1 MGKIGSYTYPKLES
15 IIKNLIKNQGTGGVD
30 LPSTPQKIGP
40 GEQGTVPPNSNLNL
54 EINCDD
60 RLVATGNEILTI
72 DGLQNDQ
79 GFNIFIPEDASVDG
93 RHGTHTITFVSS
105 LSTPSAGTIHVK
117 SSGTNSVNQANLVN
131 AINGTADSSNISY
144 PSSGG
149 LGSSGVKGVTAS
161 ASGDL
166 YVSLTSVVDS
176 SAANNISLTNNSGN
190 IYRTAIT
197 MSGGQGLEFFAIEG
211 TLIIDDGALASVIP
225 CDFDIASIVAG
236 NAITVT
242 DTQGTDGASGEVT
255 VNVDIN
261 KLSSGT
267 VADGDLVAVYDIN
280 GDGTTDGDLRK
291 VTALSIAQLA
301 TGGGGGG
308 SPQGSDTQIQ
318 YNNDGSFGGIAKFIW
333 NDTNLVIGDTSTNT
347 ALFFR
352 EDDTAST
359 NREPRIYSDGTQNL
373 TIKTADSK
381 GELAILFGECNFG
394 TTEVDIN
401 DGTMDSVVIGEDE
414 AAAGTFTVVVAE
426 TRANPD
432 AAGGADLGSS
442 TKEWGDIY
450 IYKDKYIRLGDAT
463 SQDLD
468 DVPAIIGYDDA
479 NTDRLLLSSSA
490 GTIVSGSLYMRDN
503 VVLELDHRPAT
514 SNNSSNPNTNT
525 NCPGGGSTCIAY
537 INFGNPEGESG
548 YGIRWYD
555 GVMQVRDIDRA
566 WSSVGIQGSNVQAV
580 DSSGDAI
587 NPDEDGF
594 NAETDGL
601 TSNVVIVGS
610 STTKIK
616 KPTTTITTNAQPLS
630 IDSDSGLFVGAGS
643 DLKITLSSD
652 DAIFYNQTEGKD
664 IIFQVYEDTANQA
677 NQEVL
682 RIDGG
687 DGMVGVRTSSPEVA
701 LDVHMVGSADPNKLS
716 TNKGGGEVVYFGTED
731 GTDTLAQG
739 RLMYLNTSGVWKY
752 ADASSVSS
760 GADSLLAIALG
771 SAVTDGLLIRGFY
784 RGTTYTP
791 DVSIGKALYVGET
804 AGYLVTTRPSTSGAY
819 VRIVGYFLAGGTG
832 SPASAEVFYFNP
844 DGTWVEIN

>member
-1 MGKIGSYTYPKLES
+1 MGKIGNYTYPKLES
-15 IIKNLIKNQGTGGVD
+15 IIKNLIKNQSAGKVEMSGNPTKIPEDFHGI
-30 LPSTPQKIGP
+30 LPADT
-40 GEQGTVPPNSNLNL
+40 NLNL

-60 RLVATGNEILTI
+60 RVASSGNNILTVSGI
-72 DGLQNDQ
+72 SAGQNFEITVPLNADG
-79 GFNIFIPEDASVDG
+79 DG
-93 RHGTHTITFVSS
+93 SAVTLTFVSS
-105 LSTPSAGTIHVK
+105 LSTPSAGTINIK
-117 SSGTNSVNQANLVN
+117 ISGTDTVNQANLVK
-131 AINGTADSSNISY
+131 AINGTSDSSNITY
-144 PSSGG
+144 PTSG

-161 ASGDL
+161 NGSTDY
-166 YVSLTSVVDS
+166 YVSLASDNES
-176 SAANNISLTNNSGN
+176 SAANDITLANGSGS
-190 IYRTAIT
+190 IYRTAVT
-197 MSGGQGLEFFAIEG
+197 MTGGAGATAFEVEG
-211 TLIIDDGALASVIP
+211 VLIIEDGALASVIP

-236 NAITVT
+236 NAISVT
-242 DTQGTDGASGEVT
+242 DSVGTGGASGEVT

-301 TGGGGGG
+301 TGGGDGG

-318 YNNDGSFGGIAKFIW
+318 YNNDGSFGGIAQFIW
-333 NDTNLVIGDTSTNT
+333 NDTNLVIGDTSNNT

-352 EDDTAST
+352 EDDSGGDNKQPRIWSHGTQKLKIYANSNIDIST
-359 NREPRIYSDGTQNL
+359 NACDFL
-373 TIKTADSK
+373 DSK
-381 GELAILFGECNFG
+381 
-394 TTEVDIN
+394 
-401 DGTMDSVVIGEDE
+401 VVIDGANSTIDQTTIGGSTP
-414 AAAGTFTVVVAE
+414 APGTFTVVVAE

-442 TKEWGDIY
+442 TREWGDLY

-463 SQDLD
+463 GTSLD

-687 DGMVGVRTSSPEVA
+687 DGMVGVRTSSPKVA
-701 LDVHMVGSADPNKLS
+701 LDVHMAGTADPNKLS
-716 TNKGGGEVVYFGTED
+716 TNTGGGEVVYFGTED

-752 ADASSVSS
+752 ADANSVST

-791 DVSIGKALYVGET
+791 DVSIGKALYVSET
-804 AGYLVTTRPSTSGAY
+804 AGHMVTTRPSTSGAY